1 MIEDYKWHYISIP
14 VSSLSASIFT
24 ATTLD
29 LAQFIESRPSTSM
42 LQGWVA
48 YDGYIYST
56 GGTGGPTFS
65 SLSPGKGYDFWD
77 DSDNTFTFGGSLNTS
92 NVTMSL
98 GYSGMPSI
106 HGFNLLGNPFSSGL
120 DWDDIIEGVYFA
132 YPANTSKSLYF
143 TRDNTQCTYAAGV
156 GIPSDVNG
164 IIPPMQG
171 FFTKTYAT
179 GNSITLPAAARTHN
193 NIHSRYKGDEPIPLV
208 RLAIFENT
216 VSNDETVVRFDEAA
230 KSDLDNDFD
239 AVKMF
244 LSDTKTTIHTSVGGV
259 DYAINGLPFPETSVE
274 IPVIVNVTTT
284 GMHKISTTQ
293 LQGLDSY
300 YIYLIDN
307 LTSTELDLKDT
318 PDLSFSAPAG
328 KISDRFILKISTTP
342 TGTEDPQVKP
352 GQFIIYHG
360 YDLINIQPLADDWAG
375 MPASVR
381 LMDMSGKS
389 ITDMQNVEFQ
399 RNSLVRMQAP
409 KAKGMYFVEIRSGVR
424 RYVGKVVVK

>member
-1 MIEDYKWHYISIP
+1 M
-14 VSSLSASIFT
+14 
-24 ATTLD
+24 
-29 LAQFIESRPSTSM
+29 
-42 LQGWVA
+42 
-48 YDGYIYST
+48 
-56 GGTGGPTFS
+56 
-65 SLSPGKGYDFWD
+65 
-77 DSDNTFTFGGSLNTS
+77 
-92 NVTMSL
+92 
-98 GYSGMPSI
+98 
-106 HGFNLLGNPFSSGL
+106 
-120 DWDDIIEGVYFA
+120 
-132 YPANTSKSLYF
+132 
-143 TRDNTQCTYAAGV
+143 
-156 GIPSDVNG
+156 
-164 IIPPMQG
+164 
-171 FFTKTYAT
+171 
-179 GNSITLPAAARTHN
+179 
-193 NIHSRYKGDEPIPLV
+193 
-208 RLAIFENT
+208 
-216 VSNDETVVRFDEAA
+216 
-230 KSDLDNDFD
+230 
-239 AVKMF
+239 
-244 LSDTKTTIHTSVGGV
+244 
-259 DYAINGLPFPETSVE
+259 
-274 IPVIVNVTTT
+274 IVNVTTT